1 MENSRNRLSQSKEI
15 ISEIEDKV
23 GEILNSDSNK
33 KNQAWSQVLKIL
45 EHTFRGKAFCFSCW
59 LWC

>member
-1 MENSRNRLSQSKEI
+1 VENSRNRLSQSKEI

-33 KNQAWSQVLKIL
+33 KNQA
-45 EHTFRGKAFCFSCW
+45 
-59 LWC
+59 